1 MTGIA
6 ALATLGAA
14 AIGRPI
20 RLAACLPV
28 VSSQIGG

>member
-1 MTGIA
+1 MAAIA

-14 AIGRPI
+14 AIGRPL

-28 VSSQIGG
+28 VSPQIGG